1 MGLQRPWRAGLTSK
15 LDQIAQDLVQSG
27 FENLQEQRFLSLSGL
42 PISGLNHLHWI
53 SPPYI
58 QSQFLLLQSVT
69 IASCPCTV
77 YLWEEQLCLPCN
89 CPLDS
94 WWWQLDSSPKPLP
107 KAKQTQSLSC
117 SSYVT
122 WSRHFTVPSQVYQ
135 YHFGDESPKLDA
147 VFEVLPHKY
156 KAGFSSISLLASCAL
171 ANTTLHALSPH
182 HRKETLPLPTHVE
195 FAFHQYPLASFMNLF
210 CPRCRTWVCLCWISQ
225 GSCWPIPVSCWGLS
239 EWQPWPPAHE
249 LVSCIW
255 CHLWTWWRCILSYC
269 LGPGYWWRY

>member
-42 PISGLNHLHWI
+42 SISGLNHLHWI

-107 KAKQTQSLSC
+107 KAKQTQSLSF

-122 WSRHFTVPSQVYQ
+122 WSRHLTILVTLHCTLS
-135 YHFGDESPKLDA
+135 SL
-147 VFEVLPHKY
+147 
-156 KAGFSSISLLASCAL
+156 SISLRWWKVPNWMQCS
-171 ANTTLHALSPH
+171 
-182 HRKETLPLPTHVE
+182 
-195 FAFHQYPLASFMNLF
+195 
-210 CPRCRTWVCLCWISQ
+210 RCCLTSIKQ
-225 GSCWPIPVSCWGLS
+225 GSVPSACLLAVLLLTQRCMHLALTIAKKRCHCRLMLS
-239 EWQPWPPAHE
+239 
-249 LVSCIW
+249 LLS
-255 CHLWTWWRCILSYC
+255 TSIL
-269 LGPGYWWRY
+269 